1 MIITPIYTRYKITR
15 GKGKTLEKVMIDYYS
30 KDKYEVNI
38 IRLLPLSNLVDEAL
52 KQLNK

>member
-1 MIITPIYTRYKITR
+1 MNIIPIYTRYKITR
-15 GKGKTLEKVMIDYYS
+15 GKDKTFEKVVIDYYPDG
-30 KDKYEVNI
+30 KIEVNI